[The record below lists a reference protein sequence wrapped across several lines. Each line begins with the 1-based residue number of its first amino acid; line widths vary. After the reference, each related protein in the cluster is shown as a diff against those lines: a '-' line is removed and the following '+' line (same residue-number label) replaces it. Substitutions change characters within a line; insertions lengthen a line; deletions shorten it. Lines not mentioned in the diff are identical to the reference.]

1 MLKENF
7 LNKSN
12 WCISHFLV
20 HATQSLLN
28 ELIIGHNKQQVN
40 TIRGD
45 QSELFGYLAHIKL
58 LMNECEKNRRNSD
71 YMFTW
76 DS

>member
-12 WCISHFLV
+12 WCISHFRV

-45 QSELFGYLAHIKL
+45 QSELLGYLEHI
-58 LMNECEKNRRNSD
+58 
-71 YMFTW
+71 
-76 DS
+76 